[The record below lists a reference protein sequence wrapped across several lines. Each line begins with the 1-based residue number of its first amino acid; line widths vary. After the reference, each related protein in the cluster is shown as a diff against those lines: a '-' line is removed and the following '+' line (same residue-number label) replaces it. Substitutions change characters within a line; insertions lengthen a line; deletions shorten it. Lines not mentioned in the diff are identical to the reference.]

1 MKKRLLPLLFGAF
14 AITLSAQIQL
24 VESRFA
30 FDPELTYDPAIP
42 APEAFLGYKLGED
55 KTLYANTVSYFKAL
69 DAASDKL
76 TLNEY
81 GKTYE
86 GRTLINVVIT
96 LPENH
101 KNIESIRQTHLKLT
115 NPAGISKAEA
125 DQLIA
130 SQPVFTSMSYNIHGN
145 EASST
150 EAVMQ
155 VAYRLVA
162 ATDAQT
168 KQVLDN
174 SVIILY
180 ICVNP
185 DGRDRYIYWYK
196 SVARNM
202 LASEP
207 ADLEHYEPWPN
218 GRTNH
223 YWFDLNRDWV
233 WGVHPEMRGLTAE
246 YQKWMPQVHVD
257 YHEQG
262 YNSNYF
268 TAPGT
273 TPRNLL
279 LPDRYEAWSDTFG
292 MANVR
297 AFDKNRINYFTREAF
312 DFFYP
317 GYGSSYPS
325 VLGAIGMLTE
335 QGGIGGGRAVMTEE
349 GTVQTYRQRIF
360 DHYTTSMATILKAAE
375 HREKLLRYSYEAWN
389 PATSKSQVKAYLLP
403 AEQGGYVE
411 DVVEILL
418 RQGIRVERT
427 TADFNAAQAA
437 NFRTGKAEKKTFA
450 KGAYYISADQPR
462 HLLLNSIMERSLA
475 IEDSVMYD
483 ISTWSA
489 PLAYNLDAY
498 YFTQKTAVSTE
509 PVKAAAKPV
518 GQLDRAAGYAYVID
532 WNQRHA
538 PKALAMLWQKGYK
551 VRAAE
556 KAFSD
561 GKTTYSPGSLIVL
574 CGANLDRLS
583 RMERELREVAT
594 ACGVVIRAH
603 DSGRML
609 SGYDL
614 ASSSNRPLNQ
624 PRVALMTDPPF
635 DVLSCGQIYFLFDQ
649 ETQLPVQRIRSSVL
663 KQTALPKFGQRY
675 GMVDLKNYDVLILP
689 GGGDGLD
696 KVFGKEQLEQLREW
710 VSSGGVLVAS
720 ESAAGYFTDQ
730 KSKFTKT
737 KMPEI
742 KRDSTGAAV
751 YLSYADREDFVGKK
765 AIPGAALLGRIDH
778 SHPLAFGVSQD
789 VYMLKSGLQYL
800 KPDPDLHTVGHYH
813 KNADELLVAGYAS
826 KDNLKLLAGNTFAG
840 VLPMG
845 QGKVVF
851 LVDNVQFRM
860 FWRGPSRMMQNAV
873 MVLPGF

>member
-1 MKKRLLPLLFGAF
+1 
-14 AITLSAQIQL
+14 
-24 VESRFA
+24 
-30 FDPELTYDPAIP
+30 
-42 APEAFLGYKLGED
+42 
-55 KTLYANTVSYFKAL
+55 
-69 DAASDKL
+69 
-76 TLNEY
+76 
-81 GKTYE
+81 
-86 GRTLINVVIT
+86 
-96 LPENH
+96 
-101 KNIESIRQTHLKLT
+101 
-115 NPAGISKAEA
+115 
-125 DQLIA
+125 
-130 SQPVFTSMSYNIHGN
+130 
-145 EASST
+145 
-150 EAVMQ
+150 
-155 VAYRLVA
+155 
-162 ATDAQT
+162 
-168 KQVLDN
+168 
-174 SVIILY
+174 
-180 ICVNP
+180 
-185 DGRDRYIYWYK
+185 
-196 SVARNM
+196 
-202 LASEP
+202 
-207 ADLEHYEPWPN
+207 
-218 GRTNH
+218 
-223 YWFDLNRDWV
+223 
-233 WGVHPEMRGLTAE
+233 
-246 YQKWMPQVHVD
+246 
-257 YHEQG
+257 
-262 YNSNYF
+262 
-268 TAPGT
+268 
-273 TPRNLL
+273 
-279 LPDRYEAWSDTFG
+279 
-292 MANVR
+292 
-297 AFDKNRINYFTREAF
+297 
-312 DFFYP
+312 
-317 GYGSSYPS
+317 
-325 VLGAIGMLTE
+325 
-335 QGGIGGGRAVMTEE
+335 
-349 GTVQTYRQRIF
+349 
-360 DHYTTSMATILKAAE
+360 
-375 HREKLLRYSYEAWN
+375 
-389 PATSKSQVKAYLLP
+389 
-403 AEQGGYVE
+403 
-411 DVVEILL
+411 
-418 RQGIRVERT
+418 
-427 TADFNAAQAA
+427 
-437 NFRTGKAEKKTFA
+437 
-450 KGAYYISADQPR
+450 
-462 HLLLNSIMERSLA
+462 
-475 IEDSVMYD
+475 
-483 ISTWSA
+483 
-489 PLAYNLDAY
+489 
-498 YFTQKTAVSTE
+498 
-509 PVKAAAKPV
+509 V

-800 KPDPDLHTVGHYH
+800 KPDPDLHTVGYYH